1 MKKYIGVKIVG
12 AKEATLNEYRM
23 YRINKYGEKATIDEE
38 GDKKLGYIVY
48 YPGIG
53 EDKELYVSWS
63 PKDVFEKRYT
73 EIDEEEVKLI
83 NYDMI

>member
-1 MKKYIGVKIVG
+1 MKKYIGAKIVG
-12 AKEATLNEYRM
+12 AEKATLNEYRIKKFGKDKAV
-23 YRINKYGEKATIDEE
+23 INEE
-38 GDKKLGYIVY
+38 GNKIEGYIVY

-53 EDKELYVSWS
+53 EDKDLYISWS